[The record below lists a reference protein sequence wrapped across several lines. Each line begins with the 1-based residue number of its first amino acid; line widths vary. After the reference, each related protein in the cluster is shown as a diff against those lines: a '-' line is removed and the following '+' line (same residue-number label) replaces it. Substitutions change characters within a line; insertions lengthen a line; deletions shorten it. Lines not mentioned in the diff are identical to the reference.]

1 MKNSYDQLN
10 IEYVETKKVSSFVK
24 FTTIV
29 LILIF
34 TIIPLAELI
43 DVLDYNYAAPNTIHG
58 CLAGLYDTFPSE
70 PLQFKSLPTAK

>member
-24 FTTIV
+24 YTTFL

-34 TIIPLAELI
+34 VLIPLAEFV
-43 DVLDYNYAAPNTIHG
+43 DVLDYNYAAPQTVYT
-58 CLAGLYDTFPSE
+58 CLVGWDQPYPLE
-70 PLQFKSLPTAK
+70 PLQFKALPQLN